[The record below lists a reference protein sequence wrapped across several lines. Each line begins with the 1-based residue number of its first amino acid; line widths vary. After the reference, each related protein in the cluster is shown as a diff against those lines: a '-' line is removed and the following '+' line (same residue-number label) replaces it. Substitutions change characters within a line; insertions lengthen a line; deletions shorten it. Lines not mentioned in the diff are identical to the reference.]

1 MKKTI
6 SEITGEAL
14 EIYSNVELMDGE
26 LTPEMEE
33 ALKIN
38 EGEIQSKSIAYKE
51 VIGNQKS
58 YISRIDEE
66 LKRLQALKKASNRLV
81 DNLEYNLLQAVKVY
95 GDIEIGLTTITTR
108 KSESIT
114 VEDINTL
121 PAKYKTV
128 KVTEIADKK
137 ALKEAIKR
145 GEVIEG
151 VELVKNE
158 NLRIK

>member
-6 SEITGEAL
+6 AEITGEAL
-14 EIYSNVELMDGE
+14 EIYNNVELMDGE

-66 LKRLQALKKASNRLV
+66 LKRLQAMKKASNRLV

-128 KVTEIADKK
+128 KVTESADKK
-137 ALKEAIKR
+137 ALKEAIKS

>member
-6 SEITGEAL
+6 AEITGEAL

-121 PAKYKTV
+121 PKEYKTV
-128 KVTEIADKK
+128 KVTETADKK

>member
-6 SEITGEAL
+6 AEITGEAL